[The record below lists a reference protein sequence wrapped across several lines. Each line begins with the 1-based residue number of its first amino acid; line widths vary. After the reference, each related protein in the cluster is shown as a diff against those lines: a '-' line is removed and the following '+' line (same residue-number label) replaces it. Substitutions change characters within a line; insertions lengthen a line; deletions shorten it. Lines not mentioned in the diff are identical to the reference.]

1 MSTEERLLNL
11 SMPEP
16 NTGCWIWFGDSVK
29 GGYGRSSVASKKK
42 LAHRLSYETFIGPIP
57 EGLTI
62 DHLCNNTSCINP
74 QHLQPKTQK
83 DNTLSSKIN
92 IATINKAK
100 THCPKGHE
108 YNIVNTFVHKDGRR
122 DCRTC
127 RNASSLARYHQKKL
141 LK

>member
-1 MSTEERLLNL
+1 MLERMSY
-11 SMPEP
+11 PEP
-16 NTGCWIWFGDSVK
+16 NTGCWIWAHDSVT
-29 GGYGRSSVASKKK
+29 GGYGRAWDKIQRKKK
-42 LAHRLSYETFIGPIP
+42 LAHRLSYETYVGPIP

-62 DHLCNNTSCINP
+62 DHLCANPHCINP

-83 DNTLSSKIN
+83 ENSLSSGRSPAKL
-92 IATINKAK
+92 NKAK